1 MRSIRKQVK
10 SWLTNTPGLRSLEP
24 GITSAVQK
32 TELSLIRLWQ
42 RERFCEFIFWKRYAD
57 NAWKGQESRSG
68 VGSSLEAT
76 AALRRQ
82 LPGLVQSLGAASIL
96 DIPCG
101 DFHWMKEVAFPD
113 HVFYIGADI
122 VAEVVAH
129 NTARYADARR
139 EFRKLDLLTDPL
151 PAADLVICRDCLVHF
166 SFKDI
171 ARALRNLKR
180 SGSKFLA
187 VTHFPRS
194 GTNTNIMTG
203 QWRPLNFLMPPLNF
217 PSPVHVINEE
227 LSEERY
233 SDKSLAVFRLQDVV
247 PPG

>member
-1 MRSIRKQVK
+1 MPQPHAAS
-10 SWLTNTPGLRSLEP
+10 
-24 GITSAVQK
+24 
-32 TELSLIRLWQ
+32 
-42 RERFCEFIFWKRYAD
+42 
-57 NAWKGQESRSG
+57 NAFS
-68 VGSSLEAT
+68 
-76 AALRRQ
+76 
-82 LPGLVQSLGAASIL
+82 GAANCS
-96 DIPCG
+96 C
-101 DFHWMKEVAFPD
+101 
-113 HVFYIGADI
+113 
-122 VAEVVAH
+122 
-129 NTARYADARR
+129 TARR
-139 EFRKLDLLTDPL
+139 EFRKLDILTDPL

-194 GTNTNIMTG
+194 GTNRDVMTG

-217 PSPVHVINEE
+217 PAPIQVINEE